1 MQQPG
6 DGQGGRK
13 ATQRGCQFEGG
24 LAYWA
29 SMEPSRLPLVSQIH
43 VILQRYVMLQVR
55 NDTNNLPVVRLQYSV
70 PRD

>member
-13 ATQRGCQFEGG
+13 ATRRGCQFEGG

-29 SMEPSRLPLVSQIH
+29 GMEPSRLSLVSQIH
-43 VILQRYVMLQVR
+43 VILQRYVKLQVR
-55 NDTNNLPVVRLQYSV
+55 DETNNLKVVRLQYSV
-70 PRD
+70 SRD